1 MGTAVETKTLG
12 AYAVGE
18 QLGTGTVGTVYRATH
33 QETGKE
39 VALKVLVPAA
49 AKNESLQRRFVREI
63 GVVERIDHPHVIH
76 HFHNGLQDGVLYY
89 TMELARHGSLEDLL
103 RKRRTLS
110 WRETAECGAQL
121 ASALHALHENG
132 IIHRDLKPANIYLS
146 GDGKLKIGDFG
157 LAKDAIAT
165 KVTLDGQ
172 TVGTIRYMA
181 PEQIRGRD
189 DIDGRLDLYALGCI
203 LFRCL
208 TGRLP
213 VEGTNALETFEKHLK
228 EVPPRVETIVADCP
242 ASLGAV
248 IAKLLEKEPANRP
261 ANGNIVARV
270 LNGVLADPTH
280 PVIDADFLP
289 DESDAALAA
298 TGESDLVGRLRSGM
312 TNDSRRVSWKK
323 LAIVFAVA
331 AIAVTML
338 VLVRRA

>member
-1 MGTAVETKTLG
+1 MGTAVESKTLG
-12 AYAVGE
+12 EYAIGE

-33 QETGKE
+33 QQTGKE

-49 AKNESLQRRFVREI
+49 AKSESLQRRFVREI
-63 GVVERIDHPHVIH
+63 GVVQRIDHPHVIR

-121 ASALHALHENG
+121 ASALHTLHENG

-146 GDGKLKIGDFG
+146 SDGKLKIGDFG

-181 PEQIRGRD
+181 PEQIRGRE

-208 TGRLP
+208 VGRLP
-213 VEGTNALETFEKHLK
+213 IEGANALETFQKHLT
-228 EVPPRVETIVADCP
+228 EVPPAP
-242 ASLGAV
+242 
-248 IAKLLEKEPANRP
+248 RP
-261 ANGNIVARV
+261 SS
-270 LNGVLADPTH
+270 PTVQRH
-280 PVIDADFLP
+280 S
-289 DESDAALAA
+289 E
-298 TGESDLVGRLRSGM
+298 R
-312 TNDSRRVSWKK
+312 
-323 LAIVFAVA
+323 
-331 AIAVTML
+331 
-338 VLVRRA
+338 